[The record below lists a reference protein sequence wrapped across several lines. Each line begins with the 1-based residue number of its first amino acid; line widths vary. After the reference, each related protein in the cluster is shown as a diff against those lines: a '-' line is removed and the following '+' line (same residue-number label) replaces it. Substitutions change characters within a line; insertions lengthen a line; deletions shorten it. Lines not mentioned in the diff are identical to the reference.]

1 MKYQQN
7 TILATVKHTKM
18 HSNPGES
25 IRTGALTDFDGPSL
39 VTSSWD
45 LPLLANQLQ
54 LSDIEEIFGLKLG
67 VDKKFRSPK
76 EKHLLDIPRDLSKS
90 SIPLFLTLLTHMP
103 VRQLERVPWV
113 LGENSKSAS
122 TCEFRLSPLLID
134 IVSAEQDIAKI
145 GSNIAEPSEN
155 KPVSLS
161 GQSSLSMRVQFE
173 GITRTFCAKSD
184 YSVWCDNDGNDDK
197 SMTIQLVVVKST
209 GDNQGHAGLCQCL
222 GYMGESA
229 YAS

>member
-1 MKYQQN
+1 
-7 TILATVKHTKM
+7 M
-18 HSNPGES
+18 HSNPRES

-54 LSDIEEIFGLKLG
+54 ISDIEKYLVWNWELIKNSGRP
-67 VDKKFRSPK
+67 KKSTCSIYHK
-76 EKHLLDIPRDLSKS
+76 TLVSLVT
-90 SIPLFLTLLTHMP
+90 IPLFLTLLTHMP
-103 VRQLERVPWV
+103 ARQLERVPWV
-113 LGENSKSAS
+113 LGESSKSAS

-197 SMTIQLVVVKST
+197 RMTIQLVVIKTT

-222 GYMGESA
+222 GYMGEFP